1 MFTAAVFHVGC
12 QMALIPSDSSQ
23 GDALVGR
30 DREVASLVR
39 RAKAEL
45 RGGHRGEALQLLQKA
60 LAIDPESNA
69 VTEAILQIERESAA
83 ARRKEDEPSPKPEK
97 KSGAK
102 KSPSR
107 KGRKAT
113 EKKSTKPSRPS
124 KPREETPAEKKPASP
139 DKKAKPKPGRRR
151 SRRLRA
157 VPEAREEKPAPA
169 KKEKAPAGEEPAE
182 TAETTEKEGPMA
194 SSEQLQ
200 TLLDT
205 TAEAMRSGDDSR
217 AVKSLKQAR
226 AMAPEDERVLELT
239 ERYKAS
245 RKARKAITLSRKA
258 LADGSPRK
266 ATAYARKAFQLD
278 PDAPGL
284 DELLEEIESSGGGS
298 RAPKKTSKTSRQ
310 SGGEAD
316 TYVQKIREKI
326 QISSFPEAAKLTEE
340 AVAKYPDN
348 ELLQTFDEKF
358 RKMGLID

>member
-1 MFTAAVFHVGC
+1 M
-12 QMALIPSDSSQ
+12 
-23 GDALVGR
+23 VGR

-45 RGGHRGEALQLLQKA
+45 RGGHRREALELLQKA

-83 ARRKEDEPSPKPEK
+83 SRRKEAEPAKEREK
-97 KSGAK
+97 KPRPK
-102 KSPSR
+102 KSASR
-107 KGRKAT
+107 KERKAADR
-113 EKKSTKPSRPS
+113 ESARPAKSP
-124 KPREETPAEKKPASP
+124 KPREETTEKEPSHPEKET
-139 DKKAKPKPGRRR
+139 KPKSRRRR

-157 VPEAREEKPAPA
+157 VPEALDEEKPAPE
-169 KKEKAPAGEEPAE
+169 KQEKASAGEEP
-182 TAETTEKEGPMA
+182 AETTEKEGPMA
-194 SSEQLQ
+194 STEQLQ

-258 LADGSPRK
+258 LADGSPRR

-284 DELLEEIESSGGGS
+284 DELLEEIESSGGAS
-298 RAPKKTSKTSRQ
+298 RTGKKATETSSQSR
-310 SGGEAD
+310 GEAD

-326 QISSFPEAAKLTEE
+326 QISSFPEAAKLTQE
-340 AVAKYPDN
+340 AIARHPDN

>member
-1 MFTAAVFHVGC
+1 M
-12 QMALIPSDSSQ
+12 
-23 GDALVGR
+23 VGR

-45 RGGHRGEALQLLQKA
+45 RGGHRREALQLLQKA

-83 ARRKEDEPSPKPEK
+83 ARRKEAEPSPKPEK

-107 KGRKAT
+107 KKRKAT
-113 EKKSTKPSRPS
+113 EDKSTKASRSS
-124 KPREETPAEKKPASP
+124 KPREETAAGKKPSP
-139 DKKAKPKPGRRR
+139 PEKKAKPKPGRRR

-182 TAETTEKEGPMA
+182 SAETTEKEGPMA
-194 SSEQLQ
+194 STEQLQ
-200 TLLDT
+200 ALLDT

-217 AVKSLKQAR
+217 AVKALKQAR

-239 ERYKAS
+239 ERYRSS
-245 RKARKAITLSRKA
+245 RKARKAIALSRKG

-284 DELLEEIESSGGGS
+284 DELLEEIESSTGGK
-298 RAPKKTSKTSRQ
+298 RAPKKTSKTPTQ

-326 QISSFPEAAKLTEE
+326 QISSFPEAAKLTKE
-340 AVAKYPDN
+340 AIARYPDN
-348 ELLQTFDEKF
+348 ELLRTFDEKF
-358 RKMGLID
+358 KKMGLID

>member
-1 MFTAAVFHVGC
+1 
-12 QMALIPSDSSQ
+12 
-23 GDALVGR
+23 LVGR

-45 RGGHRGEALQLLQKA
+45 RGGHRREALQLLQKA

-83 ARRKEDEPSPKPEK
+83 ARRKEAEPSPKPEK

-107 KGRKAT
+107 KRRKAT
-113 EKKSTKPSRPS
+113 EKKSARPSRP
-124 KPREETPAEKKPASP
+124 RDETSAEKDPYP
-139 DKKAKPKPGRRR
+139 PEKKAKSKPGRRK

-157 VPEAREEKPAPA
+157 VPEAREEKSAPA
-169 KKEKAPAGEEPAE
+169 KKEEAPAGEEQAE

-194 SSEQLQ
+194 STEQLQ

-205 TAEAMRSGDDSR
+205 TAEAMRSGDDAR
-217 AVKSLKQAR
+217 AVKALKQAR

-266 ATAYARKAFQLD
+266 ATAYARKAFQLY

-298 RAPKKTSKTSRQ
+298 RAPKKTSKTSPQ

-326 QISSFPEAAKLTEE
+326 QISSFPEAAKLTQE
-340 AVAKYPDN
+340 AIAKYPDN
-348 ELLQTFDEKF
+348 ELLRTFDEKF
-358 RKMGLID
+358 KKMGLID